1 MSQDPALVSAAAAAL
16 TRFGWEGATLER
28 IAAEAGLS
36 RVTLYRRGV
45 TKEALVDALAAQALD
60 AYRAAL
66 WPALTA
72 AGNGSERLE
81 QALRALC
88 ALIDENLDLVRALD
102 SRTNAAV
109 FHEPGP
115 EALTRQ
121 PFTEPLERMLRDG
134 AADGTLAP
142 GEDITE
148 TATVLFNLVSWT
160 YLHLRAEHGWLAE
173 RAERA
178 TLALVLNGL
187 LAR

>member
-1 MSQDPALVSAAAAAL
+1 MTDPVLLEATRTALA
-16 TRFGWEGATLER
+16 RHGWQGTTLER

-45 TKEALVDALAAQALD
+45 TKESLVAALAEQAVD

-72 AGNGSERLE
+72 EGSGAERLNL
-81 QALRALC
+81 ALEALC
-88 ALIDENLDLVRALD
+88 GLIDENLELVRALD

-109 FHEPGP
+109 FHEPDP

-121 PFTEPLERMLRDG
+121 PFTEPLERLLRDG
-134 AADGTLAP
+134 IADGSLSADDVT
-142 GEDITE
+142 D
-148 TATVLFNLVSWT
+148 TATALFNLVSWT
-160 YLHLRAEHGWLAE
+160 YLHLRSEHGWPRE
-173 RAERA
+173 RAQKA
-178 TLALVLNGL
+178 TLGLVLRGL